1 LLDGHSGRFHWQLL
15 LAKWRLAA
23 GNDSNKGNGMLDI
36 DKDTASRII
45 DAIAMAIDGKKSS
58 AKTFSPTPYESLAV
72 YGNWGQ
78 DHNDSKN
85 DTPRTRAL
93 LLAYLIFSGGRIPLT
108 GVEMDGVYFRP
119 DVWVAGA
126 LVKKGYLI
134 VDEAAGEF
142 RVTPAGWLFVAESL
156 EAIT

>member
-1 LLDGHSGRFHWQLL
+1 
-15 LAKWRLAA
+15 
-23 GNDSNKGNGMLDI
+23 
-36 DKDTASRII
+36 
-45 DAIAMAIDGKKSS
+45 
-58 AKTFSPTPYESLAV
+58 
-72 YGNWGQ
+72 
-78 DHNDSKN
+78 
-85 DTPRTRAL
+85 
-93 LLAYLIFSGGRIPLT
+93 
-108 GVEMDGVYFRP
+108 MDGVYFRP